1 MHIFDL
7 IGILTAGCGCAL
19 SSKIAQLSS
28 NITICTG
35 LHLFFEWWWSPQ
47 QATLSTQR
55 CANSY
60 ICCSGWAECGWE
72 VQQLQCSNEE
82 NPQREA
88 KRWWIIQLC
97 VQLVN
102 LRSFFLTLVS
112 STRHQCLGLDDSG
125 RRLRKPRVK
134 NWIINSYWGMII
146 HPWIG
151 LHIYIYTHFYMHT
164 YSKMIPSMG
173 WMMLDIP
180 CFDHG
185 RRRPPL
191 VLKCQKMP
199 VRRCLGTRRA
209 EQTPALRL
217 SCPKVAELPAQV
229 LDKHLWMQ
237 ALYMHHECMFMYN
250 LYDIHVYK
258 HMFIYIHTCLWI
270 YLHLGRCMRVCECM
284 NRDTTRNCE
293 CINNF
298 LQNSGNLFGWKRCY
312 LSLNSASTL
321 VSGRATHMVNPM
333 P

>member
-1 MHIFDL
+1 M
-7 IGILTAGCGCAL
+7 
-19 SSKIAQLSS
+19 
-28 NITICTG
+28 NR
-35 LHLFFEWWWSPQ
+35 
-47 QATLSTQR
+47 AT
-55 CANSY
+55 Y
-60 ICCSGWAECGWE
+60 
-72 VQQLQCSNEE
+72 
-82 NPQREA
+82 
-88 KRWWIIQLC
+88 
-97 VQLVN
+97 
-102 LRSFFLTLVS
+102 
-112 STRHQCLGLDDSG
+112 
-125 RRLRKPRVK
+125 
-134 NWIINSYWGMII
+134 
-146 HPWIG
+146 
-151 LHIYIYTHFYMHT
+151 IYIYTHFYMHT

-173 WMMLDIP
+173 WIMLDIP